1 MATRPRLA
9 SRPMS
14 AGDGRPVL
22 MVLTVVG
29 GEHSERN
36 VRSKERAEREQA
48 ELDARAEA
56 AAGYRR

>member
-1 MATRPRLA
+1 MTHGAWPIAIFLTFA
-9 SRPMS
+9 I
-14 AGDGRPVL
+14 VL

-48 ELDARAEA
+48 ELDARADA